1 MYSSSIVYRILAAYL
16 NERLAGYEFVQA
28 FSTGRDELLLYFRQG
43 GKSFQ
48 LRLRYAEGEMFFLY
62 NEPHSLPGNRTQA
75 QFKSAYGATLSSVET
90 VLNSRALIMRF
101 SNGDSMVFKGY
112 GRFANVLHF
121 GPENSQPLGLFRLNV
136 KKDREA
142 MFSDFTPN
150 PFPIMESP
158 VRDEA
163 SLQKLL
169 PFLQTQVL
177 EVLQPENLF
186 DLELDAQQDW
196 INSLG
201 PRLDS
206 LQPLYAEAG
215 HTIALNF
222 AERPGTEPE
231 EKAEVL
237 KQYAQEFLRD
247 YHFHAEKDKRLRE
260 CRAALKHFERL
271 RRELGKKLL
280 LLQNRRSFKE
290 LGDIVLGNVHAIG
303 PGVSEAL
310 LSDFYTG
317 ERIRI
322 KLDPTLNAAG
332 NAAKLYKK
340 AQNEGKEL
348 DMTRRNLEL
357 ASANHEV
364 QLQILEK
371 LEAASAFS
379 DLKRASA
386 QKESAAGQGSDVRP
400 YREIEFKGFLIWV
413 GKNAKGNDQLLKLAG
428 KNDLWFHARGVQGSH
443 VILKKKGSDWPKDV
457 IQHAANQ
464 AALNSKAK
472 AQALVPVI
480 MCERK
485 FVSKPKNAAPGA
497 VKVVKETIV
506 DAYTE

>member
-16 NERLAGYEFVQA
+16 HERLAGYEFVQA

-75 QFKSAYGATLSSVET
+75 QFKSAYGANLVSVAP
-90 VLNSRALIMRF
+90 VLNSRALIMHF
-101 SNGDSMVFKGY
+101 SNGDALVFKGY

-121 GPENSQPLGLFRLNV
+121 SPEQSQPVGLFRLNV

-142 MFSDFTPN
+142 MLSDFSPN
-150 PFPIMESP
+150 PFPKLESS

-169 PFLQTQVL
+169 PFLQTQVI
-177 EVLQPENLF
+177 EVLQPE
-186 DLELDAQQDW
+186 DLYEMDLPAQQVW
-196 INSLG
+196 IRSLG
-201 PRLDS
+201 SRLDN
-206 LQPLYAEAG
+206 LQPLYAEDG
-215 HTIALNF
+215 SSIVLNF
-222 AERPGTEPE
+222 AERPGTEPT

-247 YHFHAEKDKRLRE
+247 YHFHSEKERRLRE

-280 LLQNRRSFKE
+280 LLQNRRSYKE

-303 PGVSEAL
+303 PGLSEAL

-357 ASANHEV
+357 ASANHDK
-364 QLQILEK
+364 QLQILER
-371 LEAASAFS
+371 LEQALAFS

-386 QKESAAGQGSDVRP
+386 QKESAAGQGSDTRP
-400 YREIEFKGFLIWV
+400 YREVEFKGFLIWV
-413 GKNAKGNDQLLKLAG
+413 GKNAKANDQLLKLAG

-457 IQHAANQ
+457 IQQAANL
-464 AALNSKAK
+464 AAQNSKAK
-472 AQALVPVI
+472 AQGMVPVI

-497 VKVVKETIV
+497 VKVVKETII
-506 DAYTE
+506 DAYTS